1 MSVYIV
7 VRIYCKRCDINIDR
21 ETGFVKPKRGISVNS
36 DATKVARFGRVSRV
50 DSIPDEL
57 MLKQI
62 GLKGHD
68 EIIPKVAMP
77 KERYIQLIG
86 EIKYT
91 YI

>member
-1 MSVYIV
+1 MYRGGEYN
-7 VRIYCKRCDINIDR
+7 VRDCDIKIDKK
-21 ETGFVKPKRGISVNS
+21 TGLVKPKRGISVNS
-36 DATKVARFGRVSRV
+36 NPAKVAQFGKVSMV

-57 MLKQI
+57 ILNQI
-62 GLKGHD
+62 GSKGHY
-68 EIIPKVAMP
+68 EIIPKVAMS